1 MTKIDRL
8 VLGAYMTGYKSKKM
22 LAESREPDVPDVDY
36 HLRETSDMRMEKA
49 NPNLFYNLRHLK
61 MFKGRVKME
70 KSRWFITWDDGDR
83 IIIHDERKQVIC
95 DLDDIVMAEYICS
108 LHNMSFMLIKEVEQ
122 KYEAC

>member
-1 MTKIDRL
+1 M
-8 VLGAYMTGYKSKKM
+8 VGYKSKKM
-22 LAESREPDVPDVDY
+22 LSESRDPDFGFDLVPDVSLHY
-36 HLRETSDMRMEKA
+36 RETSDMIMEKA
-49 NPNLFYNLRHLK
+49 NADLFYNLRHLK
-61 MFKGRVKME
+61 MFKERVKME
-70 KSRWFITWDDGDR
+70 KSRWFITWDDGDK

>member
-1 MTKIDRL
+1 M
-8 VLGAYMTGYKSKKM
+8 VGYKSKKF

-36 HLRETSDMRMEKA
+36 HYRETSDMIMEKA
-49 NPNLFYNLRHLK
+49 NSDLFYNLRHLK
-61 MFKGRVKME
+61 MFKERTKMN

-108 LHNMSFMLIKEVEQ
+108 LHNMSFMLIKEVEN
-122 KYEAC
+122 KYAKC